1 MAKRTVRKSQTE
13 DKPEGLPEEATP
25 EVTEAEASSPSEA
38 EAPEPEPQEP
48 ESPEAEPAAERAD
61 TVQPDS
67 DEIVSAEV
75 VASESAASEDDAE
88 VTQDA
93 PPEDTAPEVIVPS
106 QPVRVEKR
114 GGAGVA
120 LLGGVV
126 GAVIGAGALIY
137 ALPNLPPSIAGLL
150 PQATQPVDLQ
160 AAFDAKFAEQGKKLD
175 ALSEELASLKSAQ
188 PPAPDLSGVQS
199 ALDQINSEVRANK
212 SAVDD
217 LKSQISNLSAAGG
230 ASTDAAQAEIAAA
243 AKSAEERIKQAEE
256 QAQSLK
262 AQSEAAAKAAMAQAA
277 GARVKA
283 ALDVGGPIDAA
294 LADLRAAGIAVPA
307 ALEGEIPSLQS
318 LQASFPD
325 AARGALAEARRADA
339 GGTLSDRV
347 GAFLLAQTGA
357 RSVAPKDGNGPD
369 AVLSRAQADVN
380 GGQLSEAIDEIAKLP
395 EAAQAPLADWVAQ
408 AKTRVAAIEAA
419 NQLGATQ

>member
-13 DKPEGLPEEATP
+13 DKPEGLPEEDAP
-25 EVTEAEASSPSEA
+25 EVAETAASS
-38 EAPEPEPQEP
+38 APETETPDSEPQEP
-48 ESPEAEPAAERAD
+48 NTPEAEPVAD
-61 TVQPDS
+61 TADTDQ
-67 DEIVSAEV
+67 
-75 VASESAASEDDAE
+75 SESDDVAPTEDVATESDGIESDAE
-88 VTQDA
+88 EAQTALEEDA
-93 PPEDTAPEVIVPS
+93 APEVTTPA

-114 GGAGVA
+114 GGAGIA
-120 LLGGVV
+120 ILGGVV

-150 PQATQPVDLQ
+150 PQASQPADLQ

-199 ALDQINSEVRANK
+199 ALDQINSKVRANT

-243 AKSAEERIKQAEE
+243 AKAAEERIKQAEE
-256 QAQSLK
+256 QAQRLK

-283 ALDVGGPIDAA
+283 ALDVGGPIDAP
-294 LADLRAAGIAVPA
+294 LADLRAAGIAVPS
-307 ALEGEIPSLQS
+307 ALEGDIPSLQS

-325 AARGALAEARRADA
+325 AARAALAAARRADA
-339 GGTLSDRV
+339 GGSLSDRV

-357 RSVAPKDGNGPD
+357 RSVAPKDGDGPD

-408 AKTRVAAIEAA
+408 AKTRVAAIDAA